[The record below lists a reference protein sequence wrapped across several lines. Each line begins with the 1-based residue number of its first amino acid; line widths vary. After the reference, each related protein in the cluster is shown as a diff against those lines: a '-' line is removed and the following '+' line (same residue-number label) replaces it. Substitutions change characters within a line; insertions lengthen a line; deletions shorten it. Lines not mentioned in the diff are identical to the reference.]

1 MGDSKDERAVS
12 VERVLKLLREG
23 ELEEVQGTLPWSSNH
38 TFQMVV
44 RDDDLSA
51 LVIYK
56 PRRGERPLWDFPEG
70 TLCLRE
76 MAAYVVSAALGWDI
90 VPPTVL
96 REGPY
101 GLGMVQLRMDADPN
115 VNYFTLGPE
124 FRSQLQR
131 IALFDHIVNNADRKG
146 GHCLLTDDGHLWSI
160 DHGICFHA
168 TPKIRTVIW
177 DFAGQAIPSRL
188 LADVRAFCDQL
199 SEGHALRAELET
211 LLSTREIDALHGRV
225 QNLLETGTY
234 PEPGPGRNYPW
245 PPV

>member
-1 MGDSKDERAVS
+1 MGDSNDANAVS

-23 ELEEVQGTLPWSSNH
+23 ELEEVQGTLPWSSNY

-44 RDDDLSA
+44 RDDELTT
-51 LVIYK
+51 LVVYK
-56 PRRGERPLWDFPEG
+56 PQQGERPLWDFPDG

-76 MAAYVVSAALGWDI
+76 VAAYVVSAALGWGI

-101 GLGMVQLRMDADPN
+101 GLGMVQLCMDADPN

-124 FRSQLQR
+124 FRSQLQP

-177 DFAGQAIPSRL
+177 DFAGQDIPSHL
-188 LADVRAFCDQL
+188 LADVQAFCDKL
-199 SEGHALRAELET
+199 AEGHAVRTELDA
-211 LLSTREIDALHGRV
+211 LLSSHEVHALHRRV